1 MDTSIT
7 SANSVFTLSVP
18 GLFPVPQQ
26 LQGYSAER
34 AWESEGID
42 VTESQMGVDGRK
54 TSGWVP
60 NMLTQTVSL
69 QADSPSK
76 AIFNAIINAM
86 KAAREVFYISGTI
99 DLPATG
105 ESFVCVRGTL
115 KNAKM
120 LPDAGKVL
128 QPMNYVIE
136 WESINPTIS

>member
-1 MDTSIT
+1 MSTIT
-7 SANSVFTLSVP
+7 SANSVYTISVP

-34 AWESEGID
+34 AWETDSVALAE
-42 VTESQMGVDGRK
+42 VQMGVDGRM
-54 TSGWVP
+54 TSGFTPNPVP
-60 NMLTQTVSL
+60 QTVSL

-76 AIFNAIINAM
+76 QVFNSIASAM

-105 ESFVCVRGTL
+105 ESFICTRGVL
-115 KNAKM
+115 QEVKP

-128 QPMNYVIE
+128 QPMSFKII
-136 WESINPTIS
+136 WESIKPTLS